1 MDPFLT
7 GVLWFSAVSFVACL
21 WALICNERTL
31 RQKIKALHEAKNITQ
46 LDMVAEVSYTNHM
59 FYLMTFRSP
68 KKLYEEQVRG
78 YF

>member
-7 GVLWFSAVSFVACL
+7 GVLWFSALSLVVCL
-21 WALICNERTL
+21 WALICNQRTF
-31 RQKIKALHEAKNITQ
+31 RRKVNALHEAKNVVEIN
-46 LDMVAEVSYTNHM
+46 MVSEVPYTKHM

-68 KKLYEEQVRG
+68 KKLYNEQVRG